1 MRVYKILFRFGSLG
15 ETEKMCVNYRYVSIC
30 TVVVCSFF
38 GERPSH
44 DDVVIA
50 IIIIITIITFYHI
63 LLLPILRLKI
73 TRHIRYVV
81 SRLPRVN
88 CLK

>member
-1 MRVYKILFRFGSLG
+1 MCKLPLCVYMYSSSLFL
-15 ETEKMCVNYRYVSIC
+15 
-30 TVVVCSFF
+30 F

-81 SRLPRVN
+81 SKLPRVN